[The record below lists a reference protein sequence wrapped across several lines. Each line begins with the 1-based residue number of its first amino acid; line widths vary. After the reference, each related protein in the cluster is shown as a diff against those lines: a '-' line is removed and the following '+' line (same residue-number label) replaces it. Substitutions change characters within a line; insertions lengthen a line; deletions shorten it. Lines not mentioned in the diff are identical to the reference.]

1 MFKPPMNN
9 EVIVISRD
17 MNQPPDRHGKR
28 PEKPINTA
36 ARVTV
41 GAKHIRAT
49 DGSIKLSTLE
59 VDLPPEIILT
69 DGDTIEAKDNQ
80 GIWHTARIMRIDES
94 TNFAGNRTI
103 FRTVYCE

>member
-9 EVIVISRD
+9 EAIVISRD
-17 MNQPPDRHGKR
+17 MTKPPDRHGKR
-28 PEKPINTA
+28 PEKRQPTA
-36 ARVTV
+36 ARVQV
-41 GAKHIRAT
+41 GSKHIRVT
-49 DGSIKLSTLE
+49 DGSFKLSTLE

-69 DGDTIEAKDNQ
+69 DGDMIEAKDNHGQ
-80 GIWHTARIMRIDES
+80 WHTSQIMRIDES